1 MRWGR
6 MGMLSAIALMIVAL
20 PLAARLYLWLRGAP
34 RVYGRPEE
42 VPPQPVALILGAGLR
57 ADGSPTAVL
66 ADRVRAGVE
75 LYRQGKVAALL
86 LSGDG
91 RSSPYYNEPEAMRR
105 LALRLGVPER
115 ALWVDPEGVRTLAS
129 CRRAREVFGV
139 ARAVVV
145 TQRFHLDRALW
156 LCEAAGIEAVGLAAD
171 RSAYGPRRLWWA
183 LREIPASLSAL
194 VEGLLLRLDR
204 RDSR

>member
-6 MGMLSAIALMIVAL
+6 IGVLITLIVAT
-20 PLAARLYLWLRGAP
+20 PLLARLYLWFRGAP
-34 RVYGRPEE
+34 RIYERPEE
-42 VPPQPVALILGAGLR
+42 VPAQPVALILGAGLR

-75 LYRQGKVAALL
+75 LYRLGKVKALL

-105 LALRLGVPER
+105 LALRLGVPEQ
-115 ALWVDPEGVRTLAS
+115 ALRVDPEGLRTLES
-129 CRRAREVFGV
+129 CRRAREVFGFT
-139 ARAVVV
+139 RAVVV

-156 LCEAAGIEAVGLAAD
+156 LCDAAGIDAVGLAAD
-171 RSAYGPRRLWWA
+171 RSPYGPRRIWWTA
-183 LREIPASLSAL
+183 REIPASLSAL
-194 VEGLLLRLDR
+194 AEGLLLRLGRKDIR
-204 RDSR
+204 

>member
-6 MGMLSAIALMIVAL
+6 IGVLITLIVAT
-20 PLAARLYLWLRGAP
+20 PLLARLYLWFRGAP
-34 RVYGRPEE
+34 RIYERPEE
-42 VPPQPVALILGAGLR
+42 VPAQPVALILGAGLR

-75 LYRQGKVAALL
+75 LYRLGKVKALL

-105 LALRLGVPER
+105 LALRLGVPEQ
-115 ALWVDPEGVRTLAS
+115 ALRVDPEGLRTLES
-129 CRRAREVFGV
+129 CRRAREVFGFT
-139 ARAVVV
+139 RAVVV

-156 LCEAAGIEAVGLAAD
+156 LCDAAGIDAVGLAAD
-171 RSAYGPRRLWWA
+171 RSPYGPRRIWWTA
-183 LREIPASLSAL
+183 REIPASLSAL
-194 VEGLLLRLDR
+194 AEGLLLRLGR
-204 RDSR
+204 KDSR

>member
-6 MGMLSAIALMIVAL
+6 IGVLITLIVAT
-20 PLAARLYLWLRGAP
+20 PLLARLYLWFRGAP
-34 RVYGRPEE
+34 RIYERPEE
-42 VPPQPVALILGAGLR
+42 VPAQPVALILGAGLR

-75 LYRQGKVAALL
+75 LYRLGKVKALL

-105 LALRLGVPER
+105 LALRLGVPEQ
-115 ALWVDPEGVRTLAS
+115 ALRVDPEGLRTLES
-129 CRRAREVFGV
+129 CRRAREVFGFT
-139 ARAVVV
+139 RAVVV

-156 LCEAAGIEAVGLAAD
+156 LCDAAGIDAVGLAAD
-171 RSAYGPRRLWWA
+171 RSSYGPRRIWWTA
-183 LREIPASLSAL
+183 REIPASLSAL
-194 VEGLLLRLDR
+194 AEGLLLRLGRKDIR
-204 RDSR
+204 

>member
-6 MGMLSAIALMIVAL
+6 VGVLIALVVVA
-20 PLAARLYLWLRGAP
+20 PVAARLYLWLRSAP
-34 RVYGRPEE
+34 RIYGRPEE

-57 ADGSPTAVL
+57 ADGSPTSVL

-75 LYRQGKVAALL
+75 LYRLGKVKALL

-105 LALRLGVPER
+105 MAARLGVPEA
-115 ALWVDPEGVRTLAS
+115 ALWTDPGGVRTLAS
-129 CRRAREVFGV
+129 CWRARAVFGITHT
-139 ARAVVV
+139 VVV

-156 LCEAAGIEAVGLAAD
+156 LCDAAGLHAVGLAAD
-171 RSAYGPRRLWWA
+171 RSPYGPRQMAWI

-194 VEGLLLRLDR
+194 IEGLALRLG
-204 RDSR
+204 RDPGS